1 MNEADPVI
9 VVEGNHDKAKIHE
22 IYPDADVIITNGSE
36 ISDSTLESLRHANKA
51 RGLILMLDPDT
62 PGEKIRKTIV
72 DAVGPTKHVFLK
84 KDACIDHQKRK
95 VGIEHASVKVI
106 KDALSNYVHNDSGQA
121 PSLTQSD
128 LLELGLVGTKNARMN
143 REKVTKH
150 FSIGHANGKT
160 LIKKLAMFGITKKA
174 IERVVG

>member
-1 MNEADPVI
+1 MNETDPVI

-22 IYPDADVIITNGSE
+22 IFPDADVIITNGSE
-36 ISDSTLESLRHANKA
+36 ISDSTLESLQHANKA

-62 PGEKIRKTIV
+62 PGERIRKTIV

-84 KDACIDHQKRK
+84 KDACIDYKKRK
-95 VGIEHASVKVI
+95 VGIEHASRNVI
-106 KDALSNYVHNDSGQA
+106 KEALSDHVHHDSGQT

-128 LLELGLVGTKNARMN
+128 LLELGLVGIKNAKKN
-143 REKVTKH
+143 RAKVTKH

-160 LIKKLAMFGITKKA
+160 LIKKLAMFGITKEA